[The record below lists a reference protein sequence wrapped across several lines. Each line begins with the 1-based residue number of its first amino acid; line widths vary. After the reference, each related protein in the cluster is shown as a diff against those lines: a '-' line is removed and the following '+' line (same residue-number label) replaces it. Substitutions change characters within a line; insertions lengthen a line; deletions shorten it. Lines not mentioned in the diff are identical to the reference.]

1 MSKVNY
7 YLDSKQKARHRQRR
21 YETAH
26 KKYSR
31 ARKYERGEYS
41 RFYGQ
46 CGYCVERQR
55 ERIVHIPAKDPGGRP
70 IYIPIIKCVGGEIFM
85 VRHYSISGKQYYKQ
99 FAARKFR
106 RTKRFDEDSYLLKG
120 SKYKKDFDVVWSVT

>member
-1 MSKVNY
+1 MSKVNC

-26 KKYSR
+26 KKLSR
-31 ARKYERGEYS
+31 ARKYYRGEYS
-41 RFYGQ
+41 HFYGQ

-55 ERIVHIPAKDPGGRP
+55 ERIVHIPVRDAGGRT
-70 IYIPIIKCVGGEIFM
+70 IFIPKIKRVGGEIFM
-85 VRHYSISGKQYYKQ
+85 VRHYTVSGKQYFKQ
-99 FAARKFR
+99 FAAKKFR

-120 SKYKKDFDVVWSVT
+120 SKYKKDFDVFWSVT